1 MAAAAAPP
9 GEHFAR
15 AKLGEL
21 FERKLYHEL
30 TGALVAFVASPAAR
44 SRGGM
49 LLELEAS
56 FLSKIEAKLN
66 QLAYARIFAEVVR
79 ASVDDAGALTAVE
92 GIAKLRGA
100 AESKKGRLGAEPALY
115 LEMEA
120 CLLELGAPRAADDGG
135 AALRAVKKALDE
147 AKPTMDA
154 LTGTTDTAVFRK
166 YYAALSEYH
175 KQVGPP
181 EAFYSAALS
190 LLSYAATDDMPLAA
204 RRVLATDIA
213 LAALSGEGVYNFGEV
228 LATPILGAL
237 EDTPNAWLGELLRV
251 FAAGDVDAF
260 NDLLGK
266 HREAYLAQPALR
278 AKAAFVK
285 EKIALLAFM
294 NLVFETPAR
303 QRALPFSAIAA
314 RARLDGDQVEWL
326 AMRAMALGLVQ
337 GVIDEIARVVEVSW
351 VQPRVLDPGQIR
363 HLVEQIDTLSDK
375 AGQSHTLIADQ
386 TAELI

>member
-1 MAAAAAPP
+1 MRP
-9 GEHFAR
+9 GRSEPR
-15 AKLGEL
+15 
-21 FERKLYHEL
+21 RRRN
-30 TGALVAFVASPAAR
+30 PDAR
-44 SRGGM
+44 SRRV
-49 LLELEAS
+49 AATR
-56 FLSKIEAKLN
+56 SKRSGEDS
-66 QLAYARIFAEVVR
+66 VR
-79 ASVDDAGALTAVE
+79 A
-92 GIAKLRGA
+92 R
-100 AESKKGRLGAEPALY
+100 
-115 LEMEA
+115 
-120 CLLELGAPRAADDGG
+120 
-135 AALRAVKKALDE
+135 
-147 AKPTMDA
+147 
-154 LTGTTDTAVFRK
+154 
-166 YYAALSEYH
+166 
-175 KQVGPP
+175 
-181 EAFYSAALS
+181 
-190 LLSYAATDDMPLAA
+190 
-204 RRVLATDIA
+204 
-213 LAALSGEGVYNFGEV
+213 
-228 LATPILGAL
+228 
-237 EDTPNAWLGELLRV
+237 
-251 FAAGDVDAF
+251 AGDVDAF